1 MGKSPVFP
9 QGSPKGNYEK
19 GANFTIL
26 KSWLDGKGLPKML
39 WFHHHQPSPELSTLS
54 SLLVCSNPSKNL
66 QLGIAPEDPGGI
78 TTGGNVS
85 LFPVAAKN
93 HSDQQQL
100 GRGKPL
106 FGLYLQATVHH

>member
-9 QGSPKGNYEK
+9 QGSPKGNYDK
-19 GANFTIL
+19 GDSFTIL
-26 KSWLDGKGLPKML
+26 KRAPKDAL
-39 WFHHHQPSPELSTLS
+39 VPPSPTIPELSTLS
-54 SLLVCSNPSKNL
+54 SPLVCPNPSKNL
-66 QLGIAPEDPGGI
+66 QLGIAPKDRGDI
-78 TTGGNVS
+78 TTGGDVS

-106 FGLYLQATVHH
+106 FELYLQATVHH